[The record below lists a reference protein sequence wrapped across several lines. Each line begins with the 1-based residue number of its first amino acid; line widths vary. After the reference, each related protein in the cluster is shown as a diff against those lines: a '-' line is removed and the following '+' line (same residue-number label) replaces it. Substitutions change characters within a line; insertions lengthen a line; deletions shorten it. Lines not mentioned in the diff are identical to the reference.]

1 MEDTI
6 ATALGAGTITAGLL
20 ALVAELRG
28 FLRDEREHKKLERAH
43 WRREERM
50 LRAIGTKLAAELPP
64 DTVPISLD
72 DVSDDDA
79 A

>member
-1 MEDTI
+1 MEDTV

-28 FLRDEREHKKLERAH
+28 FLRDERAHKKLERRH

-50 LRAIGTKLAAELPP
+50 QRAIAMKLQAELPP
-64 DTVPISLD
+64 DTVPISID
-72 DVSDDDA
+72 DEQDDDA